1 MLGEKDLHRHRSIK
15 QEVASEVNIGHA
27 ASCQLPVQF
36 VAIVENCGAR
46 RSVTHRRKD

>member
-1 MLGEKDLHRHRSIK
+1 MLGEKDLHRHGAIK
-15 QEVASEVNIGHA
+15 QEVSSEVNIGHA
-27 ASCQLPVQF
+27 ASCQLPVQL